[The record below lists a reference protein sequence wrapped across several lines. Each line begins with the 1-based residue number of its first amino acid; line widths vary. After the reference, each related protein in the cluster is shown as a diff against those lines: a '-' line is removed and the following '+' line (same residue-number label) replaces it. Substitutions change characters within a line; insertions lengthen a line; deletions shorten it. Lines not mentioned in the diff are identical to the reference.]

1 MSTVKTFVRLALCAS
16 FLLSC
21 VMGLVIPV
29 TPADSVMPPKNMLVI
44 PDADIDIPLVTAGNR
59 NGQTVVDKEDC
70 AGYFPDFPT
79 PTIVD
84 HCDQGFLGIRDC
96 VPGKTIATV
105 WEEGNLRHYRC
116 IAQRIGLNTLHN
128 IVDPDKTKVSLL
140 TNSNADLIMYTCV
153 PNTEREMVYVVYWKQ
168 CWTELDSLRVPIHAQ
183 AVSKGVR
190 KEPLKSKGGIRMK
203 ITDISETALRAVAK
217 IDTVC
222 MRYDDGSEAYMEPTE
237 AQKKML
243 EDIIYAT
250 LLAIRSGANKAD
262 AINTAEWIAQIMA
275 PKEEGCHI
283 NMYVTVYNRLHRIL
297 RELEQKQ
304 NEKESIRRI
313 AYAKYQMEWMLLHG
327 ITVSDIVE
335 TAEEAAQASARE
347 EDFPRFNAADFSDYL
362 ESQGFKGSLWVS
374 YEEFLQIEYKDTL
387 HMENL
392 LRYNGGSDKLYAL
405 YVEDVGG
412 TVVDWY
418 DALQLVNQAVEKGVL
433 TKDPD
438 SGKVIV
444 VTMEDGE
451 QIRTEQSVEN
461 LARDL
466 RFDEEGRKLIQD
478 ALDKAVQNEQT

>member
-1 MSTVKTFVRLALCAS
+1 MSAVKKLIRLALCAA

-21 VMGLVIPV
+21 VMGLVVPAV
-29 TPADSVMPPKNMLVI
+29 PADSVMPPKSMLVI

-128 IVDPDKTKVSLL
+128 IVDPDTKVSLL

-168 CWTELDSLRVPIHAQ
+168 CWIELDSLRVPIHAQ

-190 KEPLKSKGGIRMK
+190 KEPLKIKGGIRMK
-203 ITDISETALRAVAK
+203 ITDISEAALREVAK

-222 MRYDDGSEAYMEPTE
+222 MRYDDGSEAYMEPAE

-304 NEKESIRRI
+304 KEKESIRRN
-313 AYAKYQMEWMLLHG
+313 
-327 ITVSDIVE
+327 SC
-335 TAEEAAQASARE
+335 R
-347 EDFPRFNAADFSDYL
+347 
-362 ESQGFKGSLWVS
+362 
-374 YEEFLQIEYKDTL
+374 
-387 HMENL
+387 
-392 LRYNGGSDKLYAL
+392 
-405 YVEDVGG
+405 
-412 TVVDWY
+412 
-418 DALQLVNQAVEKGVL
+418 
-433 TKDPD
+433 
-438 SGKVIV
+438 
-444 VTMEDGE
+444 
-451 QIRTEQSVEN
+451 
-461 LARDL
+461 
-466 RFDEEGRKLIQD
+466 
-478 ALDKAVQNEQT
+478 